1 MSWPFSPGECPS
13 CRYFQALEPPVFDDA
28 GYEIVGG
35 CLHPRI
41 AMELF
46 RFKLR
51 DPAEME
57 RCPCFARRAE
67 DAHS

>member
-1 MSWPFSPGECPS
+1 MSWPFSPGECPL
-13 CRYFQALEPPVFDDA
+13 CRYFQALEPSAFDDA

-46 RFKLR
+46 RFKQR

-57 RCPCFARRAE
+57 RCPCFARRVA
-67 DAHS
+67 DTA